1 MYTIAVDFDG
11 TLVTD
16 AFPDINNAVPTE
28 VVSLLVQ
35 RIKCLK
41 EMYNLNTK
49 IILWTCREDL
59 PEGSYL
65 TDAIEYC
72 REVLNLEFDAINEN
86 PWSEWQQKYPDKV
99 RKIVANEYWD
109 DRAYNP
115 TDPLIA
121 NS

>member
-11 TLVTD
+11 TLVKN
-16 AFPDINNAVPTE
+16 AFPDISKAEPTN
-28 VVSLLVQ
+28 VNHMLIQ
-35 RIKCLK
+35 RAKNLHMI
-41 EMYNLNTK
+41 YNVDVKL
-49 IILWTCREDL
+49 ILWTCREDL

-65 TDAIEYC
+65 TDAIDYC
-72 REVLNLEFDAINEN
+72 REVLNLEFDAVNEN

-109 DRAYNP
+109 DRAFNP

>member
-16 AFPDINNAVPTE
+16 AFPDINKAKPNYVI
-28 VVSLLVQ
+28 LLQLLDRVNQ
-35 RIKCLK
+35 IRENEYKDVKL
-41 EMYNLNTK
+41 
-49 IILWTCREDL
+49 ILWTCREDL

-65 TDAIEYC
+65 TDAIDYC
-72 REVLNLEFDAINEN
+72 KEVLCLEFDAINEN
-86 PWSEWQQKYPDKV
+86 TWSEWQQKYSNKV

-115 TDPLIA
+115 YTGI
-121 NS
+121 SIS

>member
-16 AFPDINNAVPTE
+16 AFPDINKAKPNYVI
-28 VVSLLVQ
+28 LLQLLDRVNQ
-35 RIKCLK
+35 IRENEYKDVKL
-41 EMYNLNTK
+41 
-49 IILWTCREDL
+49 ILWTCREDL

-65 TDAIEYC
+65 TDAIDYC
-72 REVLNLEFDAINEN
+72 RNVLKLEFDAVNEN

-115 TDPLIA
+115 YTGI
-121 NS
+121 SIS

>member
-11 TLVTD
+11 TLVKN
-16 AFPDINNAVPTE
+16 AFPDISKAEPNLY
-28 VVSLLVQ
+28 VVRALQ
-35 RIKCLK
+35 RRLK
-41 EMYNLNTK
+41 ELEHWFRILDIK
-49 IILWTCREDL
+49 LILWTCREDL
-59 PEGSYL
+59 PEGNYL

-72 REVLNLEFDAINEN
+72 REVLGLEFDAVNEN

-115 TDPLIA
+115 I
-121 NS
+121 

>member
-16 AFPDINNAVPTE
+16 AFPDIGKAKATKIVN
-28 VVSLLVQ
+28 LLKH
-35 RIKCLK
+35 RIYCLK
-41 EMYNLNTK
+41 KLYNIDTK

-59 PEGSYL
+59 PEGNYL

-72 REVLNLEFDAINEN
+72 REVLNLEFDAVNEN
-86 PWSEWQQKYPDKV
+86 PWSEWGQKYPNKV

-109 DRAYNP
+109 DRAFNP
-115 TDPLIA
+115 LLELA
-121 NS
+121 

>member
-16 AFPDINNAVPTE
+16 AFPDISNAVPTD
-28 VVSLLVQ
+28 VVDG
-35 RIKCLK
+35 LK
-41 EMYNLNTK
+41 IRVAFLTDVCHVNVKL
-49 IILWTCREDL
+49 ILWTCREDL
-59 PEGSYL
+59 PEGNYL

-72 REVLNLEFDAINEN
+72 KEFLNLEFDAVNEN

>member
-16 AFPDINNAVPTE
+16 AIPDICKAKPNLYVIKA
-28 VVSLLVQ
+28 LQ
-35 RIKCLK
+35 RRLK
-41 EMYNLNTK
+41 ELEQWYHVLDVK
-49 IILWTCREDL
+49 LILWTCREDL
-59 PEGSYL
+59 PEGNYL
-65 TDAIEYC
+65 TDAIDYC
-72 REVLNLEFDAINEN
+72 KEILCLEFDAVNEN

-115 TDPLIA
+115 M
-121 NS
+121 

>member
-16 AFPDINNAVPTE
+16 AFPDISKAKPNYETVLRLSDRVNQIHKNGYKDVK
-28 VVSLLVQ
+28 L
-35 RIKCLK
+35 
-41 EMYNLNTK
+41 
-49 IILWTCREDL
+49 ILWTCREDL
-59 PEGSYL
+59 PEGNYL
-65 TDAIEYC
+65 TDAIYYC
-72 REVLNLEFDAINEN
+72 EKIFGLEFDAVNEN

-115 TDPLIA
+115 YTGISI
-121 NS
+121 N